1 MAITGSTMDDRTV
14 PAAAEDGPNVRRGFR
29 RLSWRGEGA
38 LFVLALL
45 VYELSRALVIGD
57 PSRAF
62 SNAQNLIGWE
72 KAKGIFVETDVQD
85 FFFNY
90 PSVIKAL
97 NYFYIY
103 AHWIVTVAFFVWMYQ
118 KRPRWYPYVRNAF
131 FAANGI
137 ALIVFMLFPVAPP
150 RLISGTFVDT
160 LRTISGIDLHGGRL
174 SHFFNP
180 YAAVPSMHFG
190 YALMIGVVAALLLH
204 NWPLR
209 AIALADPAVVFFA
222 IVGTANHYI
231 VDSFGG
237 AIAVLL
243 GFAIAATWFRC
254 AQKPSLAAQRR

>member
-1 MAITGSTMDDRTV
+1 MKTSTTPAIVEEGLS
-14 PAAAEDGPNVRRGFR
+14 VRRGFR
-29 RLSWRGEGA
+29 RLAWYHEVA
-38 LFVLALL
+38 LFLSALV

-72 KAKGIFVETDVQD
+72 KAKGLFVETDVQD

-90 PSVIKAL
+90 PNVIRAL

-103 AHWIVTVAFFVWMYQ
+103 AHWIVTVAFFVWLYRR
-118 KRPRWYPYVRNAF
+118 RPQWYPYVRNAF
-131 FAANGI
+131 FAANAL
-137 ALIVFMLFPVAPP
+137 ALIVFMVFPVAPP

-209 AIALADPAVVFFA
+209 AIALAYPAVVFFA
-222 IVGTANHYI
+222 IVGTANHYV

-237 AIAVLL
+237 AIAVFL

-254 AQKPSLAAQRR
+254 ARKPSMAPQR